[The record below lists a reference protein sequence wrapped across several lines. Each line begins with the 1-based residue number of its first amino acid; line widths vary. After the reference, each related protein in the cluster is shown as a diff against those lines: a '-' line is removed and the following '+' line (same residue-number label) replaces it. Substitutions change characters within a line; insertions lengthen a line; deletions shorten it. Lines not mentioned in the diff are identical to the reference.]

1 MSTFQTAGWII
12 ANDAAIISVG
22 TTMADAI
29 AAYNRD
35 LRGVL
40 VTLED
45 GTLDYAPMTAENLGG
60 HIARPATAALLAEVE
75 ERGGDITWETVDGIA
90 CTVAEAAPPVP
101 KLACIRDHDWT
112 QITDGELDVRVDFTH
127 RERAVEYRFLG
138 FDGDDPRSQWTGTPL
153 QGAEF
158 VLDAAD
164 VWRRVNAWLEE
175 S

>member
-1 MSTFQTAGWII
+1 MLKTTGFII

-22 TTMADAI
+22 ATLADAI

-35 LRGVL
+35 VGGIL

-45 GTLDYAPMTAENLGG
+45 GTLDYAPMTEDSLGG
-60 HIARPATAALLAEVE
+60 HIARPATGALLAQVDDVGGAISWEV
-75 ERGGDITWETVDGIA
+75 VDGIA
-90 CTVAEAAPPVP
+90 CTVDEAAPPVP

-138 FDGDDPRSQWTGTPL
+138 FDSDDPRSQWTGTPF
-153 QGAEF
+153 QGADF
-158 VLDAAD
+158 VLDATE
-164 VWRRVNAWLEE
+164 VWRKVSAWLEE